1 MTFPTDPLPL
11 LARRLREMRKHFGLS
26 QMELGVRAGID
37 ESTAS
42 ARINQYERGKHTPD
56 FLTVRNLARVL
67 GVDATYFY
75 AERDD
80 LAELITLFN
89 RLSVEEK
96 QSILNFAALLA
107 RQQTDCTDAAR
118 RLTAPGQADSLPG

>member
-11 LARRLREMRKHFGLS
+11 LARRLKEIRRHSGLS

-37 ESTAS
+37 ECTAS

-89 RLSVEEK
+89 RLSTVEQEK
-96 QSILNFAALLA
+96 VLRFAGLLLSQKA
-107 RQQTDCTDAAR
+107 DHAESSMRT
-118 RLTAPGQADSLPG
+118 PGKGG

>member
-1 MTFPTDPLPL
+1 MVSLLQTLPL
-11 LARRLREMRKHFGLS
+11 LPRRLKEMRKRSGLT

-56 FLTVRNLARVL
+56 FLTVCNLARVL

-75 AERDD
+75 AQDE
-80 LAELITLFN
+80 
-89 RLSVEEK
+89 
-96 QSILNFAALLA
+96 QLA
-107 RQQTDCTDAAR
+107 RLIDRFCQLPPNEQAMLIDLLELMDAGNKLKEPA
-118 RLTAPGQADSLPG
+118 T

>member
-1 MTFPTDPLPL
+1 MTFPSDPLPL
-11 LARRLREMRKHFGLS
+11 LARRLKEIRKHSGLS

-56 FLTVRNLARVL
+56 FLTVCNLARVL

-89 RLSVEEK
+89 RLSAEEK
-96 QSILNFAALLA
+96 QLMLNFAMLLA
-107 RQQTDCTDAAR
+107 RQQTDSIDT
-118 RLTAPGQADSLPG
+118 LPG

>member
-1 MTFPTDPLPL
+1 MTFSTDPLPL
-11 LARRLREMRKHFGLS
+11 LARRLKEIRRHSGLS

-37 ESTAS
+37 ECTAS

-56 FLTVRNLARVL
+56 FLTVCNLARVL

-80 LAELITLFN
+80 LAELIALFN
-89 RLSVEEK
+89 RLNAAEQEK
-96 QSILNFAALLA
+96 VLKFAALLLS
-107 RQQTDCTDAAR
+107 QAADHAEPSIY
-118 RLTAPGQADSLPG
+118 TPGASG